1 MVAGLAFFAHLF
13 AGQLGAVLGVV
24 DIAERFTGSG
34 IFLGR
39 RTQRLV
45 AEQALHVV
53 QRVQRAVALRGVAVF
68 NDAAQHVGGMTERM
82 RWAGI
87 VALLRQKFY
96 LIE

>member
-1 MVAGLAFFAHLF
+1 MVAGLALFAHLF

-24 DIAERFTGSG
+24 DIAERFAGSG
-34 IFLGR
+34 VFLGR

-68 NDAAQHVGGMTERM
+68 NDAAQHVGRNDGTH
-82 RWAGI
+82 
-87 VALLRQKFY
+87 ALGWHSGSP
-96 LIE
+96 